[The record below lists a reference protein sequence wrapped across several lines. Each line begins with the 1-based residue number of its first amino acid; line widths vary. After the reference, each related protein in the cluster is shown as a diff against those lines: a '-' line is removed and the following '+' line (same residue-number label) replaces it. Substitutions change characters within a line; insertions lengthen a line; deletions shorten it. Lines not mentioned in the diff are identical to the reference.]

1 MEYASGIRLRDCPK
15 LAINW
20 KNDSD
25 VTICRHGVIVKF
37 FWRCFVSLVKFRYWS
52 KFHVIITGFGVI
64 TILFH
69 EGLSRNPEIGNKLVW
84 ALSNIWRL
92 GQVRDTKFG
101 PDISNKMLLKAAK
114 FQGYSFYHFWL
125 IKRKPTGGEGKITPP
140 PLPPRLRLSPPK
152 GRTKDFCNSKDFY
165 FIPEQV

>member
-25 VTICRHGVIVKF
+25 VTICRHDVIVKF

-52 KFHVIITGFGVI
+52 KFHVIITGSGVI

-92 GQVRDTKFG
+92 GQVRDTKFSKNV
-101 PDISNKMLLKAAK
+101 SNIILLNATKY
-114 FQGYSFYHFWL
+114 QGYSFHRFWV
-125 IKRKPTGGEGKITPP
+125 IKGKPTGREGGGVKLPRPP
-140 PLPPRLRLSPPK
+140 S
-152 GRTKDFCNSKDFY
+152 TD
-165 FIPEQV
+165 